1 MCTFR
6 DVVTRQRYA
15 KRLAVT
21 SLRVFMFQGAYVKD
35 VDRAGFIANYNTF
48 QNLMAEHGLT
58 LLTTFYGL
66 STTSCSNATDF
77 INLIV
82 AAEKKGVVIAY
93 EADNEP
99 APYAMGYV

>member
-1 MCTFR
+1 
-6 DVVTRQRYA
+6 
-15 KRLAVT
+15 
-21 SLRVFMFQGAYVKD
+21 MFQGAYVKD

>member
-1 MCTFR
+1 
-6 DVVTRQRYA
+6 
-15 KRLAVT
+15 
-21 SLRVFMFQGAYVKD
+21 MFQGAYVKD

-82 AAEKKGVVIAY
+82 AAEKKGV
-93 EADNEP
+93 
-99 APYAMGYV
+99 GYGENDLTYTLLQPIRN